1 VVEVWAVNEVTEGLV
16 RAVHRL
22 LPQLSSSARL
32 PRGDE
37 VAAMVASPAIRL
49 LVAGEAAT
57 LDGALREEG
66 AIVGMLTLVV
76 FPIPTGT
83 RAWVEDVVVDGAA
96 RGRGVGEALVKEAV
110 RLAAAEGAQTL
121 DLTSRPSR
129 EAANRL
135 YTRVGFELRET
146 NVYRYPLT

>member
-1 VVEVWAVNEVTEGLV
+1 VVEVWAVNDVNEDLV
-16 RAVHRL
+16 KAVHRL

-32 PRGDE
+32 PSGEE
-37 VAAMVASPAIRL
+37 VAAMVGSSAVRF

-57 LDGALREEG
+57 LAEALERES
-66 AIVGMLTLVV
+66 IVGMLTLVV
-76 FPIPTGT
+76 FPIPTGI
-83 RAWVEDVVVDGAA
+83 RAWVEDVVVDNAV
-96 RGRGVGEALVKEAV
+96 RGRGVGEALVKAAV

-135 YTRVGFELRET
+135 YMRVGFELRDT
-146 NVYRYPLT
+146 NVYRYRLG